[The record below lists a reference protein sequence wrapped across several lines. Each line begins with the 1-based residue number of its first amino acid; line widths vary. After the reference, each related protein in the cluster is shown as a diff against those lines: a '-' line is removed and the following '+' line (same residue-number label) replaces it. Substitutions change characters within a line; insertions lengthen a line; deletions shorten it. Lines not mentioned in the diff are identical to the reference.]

1 MPLQPK
7 HVPSSH
13 VGVSAI
19 SAIPYCQ
26 FYLRPMAN
34 SHLAQRQVVEAFQ
47 SNDGFHDFTLA
58 TPVRP
63 SGRNQIPT
71 LFPRPSCIRD
81 ERMRP
86 EYSLDSL
93 Q

>member
-1 MPLQPK
+1 M
-7 HVPSSH
+7 
-13 VGVSAI
+13 SAV

-26 FYLRPMAN
+26 FYLRPTPN

-47 SNDGFHDFTLA
+47 RNDGFHDFTLA

-63 SGRNQIPT
+63 SGSQSNCNSLST
-71 LFPRPSCIRD
+71 TSCIRD

-93 Q
+93 QYPQVIIDD